1 MKGITYKGGATVQ
14 RGTYWNISNG
24 ERLNVDREMTL
35 PGNAK
40 ATYLKGHPIV
50 ILLAAPVL
58 GLVYAVFLPFI
69 GIASVITMLARK
81 LFGGLAHEAAKAAT
95 FGWRPVEAYLG
106 GRKQKKAQ
114 KASHKEADKQ

>member
-24 ERLNVDREMTL
+24 ERVNVDREMIL

-69 GIASVITMLARK
+69 GIASVMAMIARK

-114 KASHKEADKQ
+114 KASHKESDKQ